1 MERDMKWLVACGI
14 SLAVGATSISLAPAA
29 HATPDIITV
38 TNANL
43 LDCNVD
49 FLGGPIG
56 GPQSNPTDGIGDPR
70 NEDYPYGVACK
81 PEVIFPQGSTSLLT
95 DEGFR
100 VQFGSFTDSTMGD
113 TLNGPD
119 YGAAYGVYGFVDS
132 PDKCTPGPGQ
142 TRWFLDRDVTKPI
155 TVGNGLTLQIFQR
168 ASNSR
173 IGVNQVGQLGSGSA
187 SPLPVQR
194 IFLSTS
200 GVSLNSGS
208 NAGKFFCA
216 MSGTAVVNDG
226 NALLGLSLDYFTA
239 NTLSPKLLIPVRER
253 TVVALQPGKP
263 TLVPPGQTGPVDVM
277 KILTVRTGISGP
289 SDVRAVSRLLFI
301 GAADASGAAC
311 TGTPERARYYVDRTS
326 RGTGE
331 DRYDFAITASDWAG
345 RFLCMYQKVV
355 DTRGVET
362 VSEVAYVPINALTA
376 ASPQVKPL
384 VNFNLAGTISSIQS
398 VSAALRRALQAPQV
412 NEAEVA
418 RLRAEAEALERQAQQ
433 AINNGAL
440 NANPNQN
447 QGGAPAAAT
456 PEKLLEE
463 LGNLQDLVAPGG
475 NPRSA
480 LELATGYDQVVTPL
494 IPLGSRT
501 AAGLELVVTS
511 PDKVKRGRNM
521 KVTVGLDPADVRGR
535 MRLFL
540 IRYEGETPVVVL
552 KRVGFISQGAK
563 SKTFRVPRTAPP
575 GEYALLT
582 TLQPTTPGQVGVA
595 TLTPLRVTR

>member
-1 MERDMKWLVACGI
+1 MKWLVACGI

-43 LDCNVD
+43 VDCNVD

-173 IGVNQVGQLGSGSA
+173 IGVNQVGQLGSGSD

-194 IFLSTS
+194 IFLSTT

-440 NANPNQN
+440 NATPNQN

-480 LELATGYDQVVTPL
+480 LELATGYDQLVTPL
-494 IPLGSRT
+494 LPLGSRT

-540 IRYEGETPVVVL
+540 IRYDGETPVMVL